1 MTRRPDI
8 VTCALWLQN
17 SLGAYVFTVDHPG
30 LPQCAGAHRPGQPCD
45 GTRGKHPCGRWSRD
59 STNSPAVIRPALSR
73 GLRNIG
79 IDMGRSGL
87 FAVDEDRPGAFAEYA
102 ASLGEAIPCTF
113 TVATSKGRH
122 YYFRQPADCLGN
134 GRGALKGLGIDIR
147 GAGGF
152 VLGPGSIHQT
162 GVIYAPDD
170 SSVPVAAA
178 PDWLVAALRTPPRPE
193 PSPNPATPQG
203 EGLLYARLRGIVA
216 AVVDAKQ
223 GERNNTLYWAS
234 CRLAELVSDGQ
245 IEQATAEDMLAR
257 AGEAAG
263 LGSTEVEAT
272 VASGLGLVSA

>member
-1 MTRRPDI
+1 MTCPDI
-8 VTCALWLQN
+8 TACAFWLQQRV
-17 SLGAYVFTVDHPG
+17 GAYVFTVDHPG

-59 STNSPAVIRPALSR
+59 STNSPAVIGAQLAR

-79 IDMGRSGL
+79 IDMGRSGM

-102 ASLGEAIPCTF
+102 ASLGETIPSTF

-122 YYFRQPADCLGN
+122 FYFRQPADRLGN

-152 VLGPGSIHQT
+152 VLGPGSIHET
-162 GVIYAPDD
+162 GVVYTPDD

-178 PDWLVAALRTPPRPE
+178 PDWLVAALRTPPRPG
-193 PSPNPATPQG
+193 SPPDPASPES
-203 EGLLYARLRGIVA
+203 EGPLYVRLRGIVA
-216 AVVDAKQ
+216 AVVDAKE

-234 CRLAELVSDGQ
+234 CRLAGLVRGGQ
-245 IEQATAEDMLAR
+245 IEQAAAEDMLTS

-263 LGSTEVEAT
+263 LGSSEVEAT